1 MVMSVSCLICL
12 MEFRVIDETI
22 LVLTAAHILQPAR
35 QTVHFVMLKSSYY
48 ITICSKKSVAIIIK
62 NGYQ

>member
-22 LVLTAAHILQPAR
+22 LVLTAAHVLQPAR
-35 QTVHFVMLKSSYY
+35 RTVHFLFQKVL
-48 ITICSKKSVAIIIK
+48 IT
-62 NGYQ
+62 